1 MTPLDV
7 HINYRIVETVDAILT
22 IKGRYPE
29 FYGLVFYTENNPVF
43 YTDNNTIIYTVFSFE
58 WKDKK
63 IKFDVKYYNTSN
75 RQTSGTTL
83 ISIVQNI
90 YTRLTL

>member
-1 MTPLDV
+1 MRLLEV
-7 HINYRIVETVDAILT
+7 HSNYRIIETINAILT
-22 IKGRYPE
+22 IKHLYPE
-29 FYGLVFYTENNPVF
+29 FYGYVY
-43 YTDNNTIIYTVFSFE
+43 YTDNDTIFYRVFSFE

-63 IKFDVKYYNTSN
+63 IKFDVKYHNTSN